1 MQCRIQVFF
10 SAYRFL
16 KDCVLNAYPS
26 RTEEGEVIGANAK
39 ISI

>member
-1 MQCRIQVFF
+1 MQCRIHVFF
-10 SAYRFL
+10 WAYRFL

-26 RTEEGEVIGANAK
+26 RTEEGEVIGASTN